1 VIARLAVTDACHP
14 TILAG
19 AADDTGGMSAF
30 DDSPQRARRTPAVVT
45 ELADGEVFVFGSNA
59 AGHHGAGAARA
70 AFESFGAEWGV
81 GVGPTGRSYA
91 IDTMSGF
98 DTMLEQIVDFLD
110 YARAHPDTTFLV
122 TPIGTGI
129 AGHKVEDVAPLFQGA
144 PANVVLPHVFV
155 DAFDAQ

>member
-1 VIARLAVTDACHP
+1 MDARHP
-14 TILAG
+14 PCVSG

-30 DDSPQRARRTPAVVT
+30 DDSPQRVRRTPAVVT
-45 ELADGEVFVFGSNA
+45 ELADDEVFVFGSNA
-59 AGHHGAGAARA
+59 DGHHGAGAARA
-70 AFESFGAEWGV
+70 AFENFGAEWGV

-98 DTMLEQIVDFLD
+98 DTMLEQIADFLD

-129 AGHKVEDVAPLFQGA
+129 AGHRVENVAPFFQTA
-144 PANVVLPHVFV
+144 PVNVVLPQVFV
-155 DAFDAQ
+155 DAFDAL